1 MDKNNMDNNN
11 MNIKNIDIKNID
23 KNKNPQ
29 PKGSNITIGISQGD
43 FNGIGYEVLL
53 NCFSDPRVL
62 ENFTPI
68 LYGSSKI
75 LSYYKKMVD
84 LPNFSFTNIKHADQ
98 AEKGKLNILNI
109 VQEEVK
115 IDVGQATEIA
125 GELAA
130 LSLNMASEDLMKGKF
145 DALVTNPINKKN
157 IQSPN
162 FHFPGHTEFLTK
174 KFGIKDSLMI
184 MACDKIKIGI
194 LTNHLA
200 LKDVPS
206 VVTEDLVLRKLRI
219 FDQSL
224 KRDFAIRMPKIAVL
238 ALNPHAGDHGVNGD
252 EDEQIIMPAIKKAFN
267 ENILAF
273 GPFPSDGFFGMGEF
287 KNYDGIL
294 ALYHDQGLIP
304 FKLMSFYS
312 GVNFTAGLPF
322 VRTSPAHGTAYHIAG
337 KNLAN
342 PDSFRNAVFMAM
354 DICKN
359 RMEYDELTSN
369 VLQISKKDHIVDED
383 ITNELQKDDEP
394 TL

>member
-1 MDKNNMDNNN
+1 MDNKILDKNN
-11 MNIKNIDIKNID
+11 
-23 KNKNPQ
+23 NPK
-29 PKGSNITIGISQGD
+29 PKLNNITIGITQGD

-53 NCFSDPRVL
+53 KCFSDPRVL

-75 LSYYKKMVD
+75 LSYYKKMLD
-84 LPNFSFTNIKHADQ
+84 LPNFQFTNIKHTEQ

-109 VQEEVK
+109 VHDEVK

-130 LSLNMASEDLMKGKF
+130 LSLNMAAEDLMKNKF

-157 IQSPN
+157 IQSPT
-162 FHFPGHTEFLTK
+162 FHFPGHTEYLTK
-174 KFGIKDSLMI
+174 KFGAKDSLMV
-184 MACDKIKIGI
+184 MACDKVKIGI

-252 EDEQIIMPAIKKAFN
+252 EDEKIIMPAIKKAFN

-287 KNYDGIL
+287 KNYDGVL

-312 GVNFTAGLPF
+312 GVNFTAGLDY

-359 RMEYDELTSN
+359 RMEYDELTSD